1 MLTDLKHSPEVSIGF
16 DYDSFIGKSILF
28 PLNAAPASASFDM
41 EIIQSDRLSDFL
53 AKSRGFMFL

>member
-41 EIIQSDRLSDFL
+41 EIIQSD
-53 AKSRGFMFL
+53 